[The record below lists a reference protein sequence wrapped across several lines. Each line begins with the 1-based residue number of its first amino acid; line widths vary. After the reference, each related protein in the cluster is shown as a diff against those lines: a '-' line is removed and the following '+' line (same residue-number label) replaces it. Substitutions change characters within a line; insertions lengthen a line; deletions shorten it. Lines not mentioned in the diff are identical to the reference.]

1 MNIISYIPEME
12 EVTINAEDLSVGRV
26 ERIVISVEGNGCSC
40 LSIKRTF
47 EGKRLLVDEADYI
60 LQALDSDALPPF
72 FNAFYCLCSEQE
84 EVAHGRAEALADQL
98 LQMGFKS
105 VVVDNERNERCP
117 IKMFCDIA
125 LKMVR
130 GEDHV

>member
-1 MNIISYIPEME
+1 MNIISYTPETQ

-40 LSIKRTF
+40 LSIKRTS

-60 LQALDSDALPPF
+60 LQALDDALPPF
-72 FNAFYCLCSEQE
+72 FNSFYCLCTE
-84 EVAHGRAEALADQL
+84 EEEAAHGRAEALADQL

-105 VVVDNERNERCP
+105 VVVDNERCP

-130 GEDHV
+130 GENHV